1 MGAGSRSSGQSS
13 DGNAQ
18 AVSASNTHNDY
29 HHYHQHHHHNQQ
41 ALLTG
46 AVLDRHC
53 DAMKTLMVK
62 NHRKCRV
69 HGMYGLN
76 TDRKMTG
83 KSASSLNTRLQSSKH
98 SCANSRTANRSCKNS
113 LINRSVE
120 EAIDTAVMPATKSL
134 TSADA
139 IESPS
144 LIEVNAGDNSGVIE
158 RRERKPELEMW
169 PPFSASL
176 PVIQQLHAPHGRAN
190 VVEVLLVCYRYVL
203 NALPNH

>member
-1 MGAGSRSSGQSS
+1 MGAGSRSSGRSS
-13 DGNAQ
+13 YGNAK
-18 AVSASNTHNDY
+18 AVSVPNTSDEHLHNDY
-29 HHYHQHHHHNQQ
+29 HHHHQQ

-69 HGMYGLN
+69 HGMYGPK

-98 SCANSRTANRSCKNS
+98 SCANSRTGNRSTKNG
-113 LINRSVE
+113 LVNRSIE
-120 EAIDTAVMPATKSL
+120 DAIETASTPATKTL
-134 TSADA
+134 VTADA
-139 IESPS
+139 NGAP
-144 LIEVNAGDNSGVIE
+144 LIEANASDRSVVE
-158 RRERKPELEMW
+158 RRERKPEMGMW

-176 PVIQQLHAPHGRAN
+176 PASQQFASNDRAN
-190 VVEVLLVCYRYVL
+190 VVGVLLVCFQ
-203 NALPNH
+203 